1 MNWSSAA
8 DFFAM
13 GGYGFYVWGSF
24 GMTAVVMLGELIALR
39 MRRQGLLRA
48 LRDGQ
53 VEQAGHGEPS
63 PTGYSGARHEA

>member
-24 GMTAVVMLGELIALR
+24 GMTALVMLGELISLR

-48 LRDGQ
+48 VRDGQ
-53 VEQAGHGEPS
+53 SRQDESLAA
-63 PTGYSGARHEA
+63 GYSGAPHEA

>member
-24 GMTAVVMLGELIALR
+24 GMTAVVMLGELFALR
-39 MRRQGLLRA
+39 MRRLALLRA
-48 LRDGQ
+48 VRDGRSGQ
-53 VEQAGHGEPS
+53 DESSPAGY
-63 PTGYSGARHEA
+63 TGAPHEA